1 MKKGL
6 TNWFFDGIIAER
18 SEGAQQVGRGSR
30 KSTKSVDKSSC
41 QQDED
46 MLN

>member
-18 SEGAQQVGRGSR
+18 SEGAQQIGRSQEKR
-30 KSTKSVDKSSC
+30 LERSKKVLDKRMKMC
-41 QQDED
+41 
-46 MLN
+46 

>member
-18 SEGAQQVGRGSR
+18 SEGGAANRTGFKKKLEEIR
-30 KSTKSVDKSSC
+30 KKFLT
-41 QQDED
+41 
-46 MLN
+46 NG

>member
-18 SEGAQQVGRGSR
+18 SEERSKSDGSQEKR
-30 KSTKSVDKSSC
+30 SKRSKKFLTNRMKMC
-41 QQDED
+41 
-46 MLN
+46 

>member
-18 SEGAQQVGRGSR
+18 SEGRS
-30 KSTKSVDKSSC
+30 KSDGVQEKARRDSKKVLDKRMKMC
-41 QQDED
+41 
-46 MLN
+46 

>member
-18 SEGAQQVGRGSR
+18 SEERSKSDGAQEKRLKRSKKVL
-30 KSTKSVDKSSC
+30 DKRMKMC
-41 QQDED
+41 
-46 MLN
+46 

>member
-18 SEGAQQVGRGSR
+18 SGERGESDGSQEKTLKR
-30 KSTKSVDKSSC
+30 SKKVLDKRMKMC
-41 QQDED
+41 
-46 MLN
+46 

>member
-18 SEGAQQVGRGSR
+18 SEGRG
-30 KSTKSVDKSSC
+30 KSDGVQEKRSKKALDKRMKMC
-41 QQDED
+41 
-46 MLN
+46 

>member
-18 SEGAQQVGRGSR
+18 SEERSKSDGAQEKARRDSKKVL
-30 KSTKSVDKSSC
+30 DKRMKMC
-41 QQDED
+41 
-46 MLN
+46 

>member
-18 SEGAQQVGRGSR
+18 SAERSNSDGAQEQARRDLKKVL
-30 KSTKSVDKSSC
+30 DKRMKMC
-41 QQDED
+41 
-46 MLN
+46 

>member
-18 SEGAQQVGRGSR
+18 SEGAQQIGRKSR
-30 KSTKSVDKSSC
+30 KKIEKIEKSS
-41 QQDED
+41 
-46 MLN
+46 

>member
-18 SEGAQQVGRGSR
+18 SEGAQQIGRGSR
-30 KSTKSVDKSSC
+30 KSSKRFEKSS
-41 QQDED
+41 
-46 MLN
+46 